1 MVSQGHPKE
10 ANMRQR
16 ECDKAKESFVPK
28 STKARFQQG
37 EIELMLTMRA
47 MGHNGEDVRKAINEK
62 FNTNRSYTT
71 IMSKY
76 CSMKKNGVNVA
87 DKRPLAVCKTEYQM
101 PDNNFQACSQL
112 NIAVSIMQNVM
123 QFLEKSK
130 EFEMKNLS
138 QFRKLERI
146 KEMLEVVN

>member
-1 MVSQGHPKE
+1 MRLRESDKVKE
-10 ANMRQR
+10 N
-16 ECDKAKESFVPK
+16 FVPK
-28 STKARFQQG
+28 STKNRFSQG

-47 MGHNGEDVRKAINEK
+47 MGHNGEDVRKALNEK
-62 FNTNRSYTT
+62 FGSNRSYTT
-71 IMSKY
+71 VMSKY
-76 CSMKKNGVNVA
+76 HNMKKHGINVA
-87 DKRPLAVCKTEYQM
+87 DKRPLATCKTEYQM